1 MDSLILLGMQPA
13 FLRPETFADPYPLA
27 RWLRETDPVHWS
39 AELHAWVLTR
49 YADVVA
55 SLHDP
60 RLCADR
66 QPSFEQL
73 AKTGLEPLR
82 PLYGTLRKMFAF
94 RDAPE
99 HTRMRRAVHHAF
111 TRRSIEG
118 WRSEIQRL
126 VGGLLDR
133 VEGRSEMDVIA
144 DLALPLPLEII
155 RLVLGIPEDV
165 QPRLQVW
172 AEDVEQFVGNLSHSP
187 DELMAIQ
194 GGILEFS
201 EYLRGLLD
209 ERRRASGTATDL
221 LTGLAHAPDDRLTE
235 EEILA
240 NAIFLVVAGHTTTS
254 DFVGN
259 ATLALLRSGA
269 GAAELRE
276 RAAEPAFV
284 ETAVEELLRYD
295 CSVQMTGRVA
305 RAPLTIGDKTI
316 RAGEWVLPWFG
327 AANRDPARFPDPDR
341 LDLARTDNR
350 HLAFGMGAHFC
361 LGAPLARLQAQVALP
376 ALFQKFPDMRV
387 QDVPLVWEQR
397 PAFRGLAS
405 LPLDLG

>member
-1 MDSLILLGMQPA
+1 VRPS
-13 FLRPETFADPYPLA
+13 FLSEETFADPYPLA
-27 RWLRETDPVHWS
+27 RWLRENDPVHRS
-39 AELHAWVLTR
+39 PELHAWVLTR

-60 RLCADR
+60 RLPADR
-66 QPSFEQL
+66 QPSADQL

-82 PLYGTLRKMFAF
+82 PLYATLRRMIAF

-99 HTRMRRAVHHAF
+99 HTRMRRAVQHAF

-126 VGGLLDR
+126 VGELLNP
-133 VEGRSEMDVIA
+133 VERRSQMDVIA
-144 DLALPLPLEII
+144 DLALPLPLTII

-165 QPRLQVW
+165 QPRLRVW
-172 AEDVEQFVGNLSHSP
+172 AEDVAEFVGHLSHSP
-187 DELMAIQ
+187 DQLLAIQ
-194 GGILEFS
+194 RGILEFS

-209 ERRRASGTATDL
+209 ERRRGSGTGTDL
-221 LTGLAHAPDDRLTE
+221 LTGLAHAPGEQLTE

-240 NAIFLVVAGHTTTS
+240 NAIFLVVAGHTTTR
-254 DFVGN
+254 DLIGN
-259 ATLALLRSGA
+259 STLALLRSDA

-295 CSVQMTGRVA
+295 CPVQMTGRRA
-305 RAPLTIGDKTI
+305 RAPLTIGDKAI

-341 LDLARTDNR
+341 LNLARADNR
-350 HLAFGMGAHFC
+350 HLAFSVGAHFC
-361 LGAPLARLQAQVALP
+361 LGAPLARLQVQIALP
-376 ALFQKFPDMRV
+376 ALFRRFPEMRLR
-387 QDVPLVWEQR
+387 DVPLVWERR
-397 PAFRGLAS
+397 PAFRGLTS